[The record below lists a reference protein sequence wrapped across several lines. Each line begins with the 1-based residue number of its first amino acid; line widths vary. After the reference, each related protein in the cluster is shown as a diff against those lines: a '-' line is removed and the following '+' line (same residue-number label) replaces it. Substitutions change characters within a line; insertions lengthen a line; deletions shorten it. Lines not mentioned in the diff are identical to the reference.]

1 LDSGIAKVFES
12 TPGDLAAM
20 VSCDLFVTCD
30 SELMYLACALN
41 TRTVAILENPN
52 ISRGPLPPNLARI
65 VHPPA
70 RGSVREVFKT
80 CLEEL
85 SLHPTPAQF
94 FRDGSI
100 SRSSPSM
107 FISRTRK
114 AVESLK
120 KSIALQRRFFF
131 SRCAQALFLLSLIIW
146 TWFFP
151 PSGIFAEETWADAF
165 ADTVGVGILIA
176 GYLLRVWALS
186 YGGRC
191 SRSRRAETPK
201 LITTGPYA
209 YIRHPIYVGNLFI
222 GLGMI
227 LLSEAF
233 PLTLLFLA
241 FFALH
246 HRIIIPAE
254 EEFLKEK
261 LGEEFDLYCEAVPKY
276 IPRALP
282 EFFSF
287 GKYFPLSELGTAF
300 GILLAALIV
309 EWLESPLN
317 HEWLFSITGII
328 R

>member
-1 LDSGIAKVFES
+1 
-12 TPGDLAAM
+12 
-20 VSCDLFVTCD
+20 
-30 SELMYLACALN
+30 
-41 TRTVAILENPN
+41 
-52 ISRGPLPPNLARI
+52 
-65 VHPPA
+65 
-70 RGSVREVFKT
+70 
-80 CLEEL
+80 
-85 SLHPTPAQF
+85 
-94 FRDGSI
+94 
-100 SRSSPSM
+100 M

-165 ADTVGVGILIA
+165 TDTVGVGILIA

-233 PLTLLFLA
+233 PLTPLFLA

-261 LGEEFDLYCEAVPKY
+261 LGEGFDLYAELVPKY
-276 IPRALP
+276 FPRALP
-282 EFFSF
+282 VNFFSF
-287 GKYFPLSELGTAF
+287 GRHFPLSEFGTAF